1 MIEFNSMIGLFFL
14 GMVVSV
20 VVMAIILHVMKL
32 ENIDEEEDDRV

>member
-20 VVMAIILHVMKL
+20 GVMAIILYVMKL